1 MDFSEIII
9 AIIIGLVILAINA
22 SGAKKKQTTK
32 NQSRTPHNRI
42 PESREFTPQEA
53 EESTWNEP
61 RPLTIDDIF
70 KELRRAKEE
79 AEQEEDDYIPKAP
92 RKEKSAN
99 PEKPAEK
106 KNEPVKPTPVL
117 EIIPPAFAQATAGM
131 PQPATQPLKYNNE
144 PDENVIDIQ
153 DIDWRKAVI
162 VSEIL
167 NRKY

>member
-32 NQSRTPHNRI
+32 NQSRAPHNRI
-42 PESREFTPQEA
+42 PESREFTPQET

-79 AEQEEDDYIPKAP
+79 AGQEEDDYIPQSP
-92 RKEKSAN
+92 RKKNPVISETPKGERHEPIKTAAAAN
-99 PEKPAEK
+99 AII
-106 KNEPVKPTPVL
+106 TPV
-117 EIIPPAFAQATAGM
+117 FAQTAVE
-131 PQPATQPLKYNNE
+131 ATQSIQTLKYNNE

-153 DIDWRKAVI
+153 DIDWRKAI
-162 VSEIL
+162 IASEIL